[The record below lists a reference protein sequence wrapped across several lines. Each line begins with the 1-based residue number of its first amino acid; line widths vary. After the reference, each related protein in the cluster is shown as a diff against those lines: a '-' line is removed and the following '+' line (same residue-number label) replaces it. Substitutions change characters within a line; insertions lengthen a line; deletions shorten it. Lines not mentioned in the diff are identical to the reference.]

1 MKTKNIK
8 TIDFLYENGYFYF
21 FSTDVHKELLLN
33 ENYVPLNFVEEKTQ
47 LIDPSTLPHYL
58 TRIVPLDDSKK
69 NYILEFYK
77 LESPDFVNTVL
88 HFKKIEECD
97 SNQSS
102 SITLDIIKSLTKNND
117 NNFDFNNYKIKH
129 IPLFLYNLLKNSTT
143 KNLMEDISKE
153 TIKIYNENL
162 KLLKELDFFKSSY
175 ETAEDLNMLIINFCA
190 NYLPKGIDSF
200 EEEFSNW
207 YSKNTLIN

>member
-8 TIDFLYENGYFYF
+8 NIDFLYENGYFYF
-21 FSTDVHKELLLN
+21 FSTDIHKELLLN
-33 ENYVPLNFVEEKTQ
+33 KKYIPLNFVEEKTQ
-47 LIDPSTLPHYL
+47 LIDTSNLPHYL
-58 TRIVPLDDSKK
+58 TRIVHLDDSKK

-77 LESPDFVNTVL
+77 LTLLDFVNNVL
-88 HFKKIEECD
+88 HLEKIEECD
-97 SNQSS
+97 SNKSA
-102 SITLDIIKSLTKNND
+102 SITLDILKSFTQNNE
-117 NNFDFNNYKIKH
+117 NSFDFNNYEIKH

-143 KNLMEDISKE
+143 KNLMEDSSKE

-162 KLLKELDFFKSSY
+162 KLLEELDFFKSSY

>member
-1 MKTKNIK
+1 MKTKSIK
-8 TIDFLYENGYFYF
+8 SIDFLYENGYFYF
-21 FSTDVHKELLLN
+21 FSTDIHKELLLY
-33 ENYVPLNFVEEKTQ
+33 ENHVPLNFVEEKTQ
-47 LIDPSTLPHYL
+47 IIDPSNPPHYL
-58 TRIVPLDDSKK
+58 TRIFNLDDSKK

-77 LESPDFVNTVL
+77 LETPDYINKVL
-88 HFKKIEECD
+88 HLEKIEECN
-97 SNQSS
+97 SKLSA
-102 SITLDIIKSLTKNND
+102 SITTDISKCFTKNEKS
-117 NNFDFNNYKIKH
+117 FDFNNYKIKH

-162 KLLKELDFFKSSY
+162 KLLEELDFFKSSY
-175 ETAEDLNMLIINFCA
+175 ETVEDLNMLIINFCA